1 MLPEKLVEVY
11 RGNLVE
17 SSHYGHVVIS
27 NSLGEILAC
36 WGNPDTVIFPRSS
49 CKIIQALP
57 LLETGSATKFSL
69 GPKHLALA
77 CASHSGGQIHLNVAK
92 DWLQKTGLNEQDLLC
107 GCHFPYD
114 RTQTKKLKKNG
125 EKPCQLHNN
134 CSGKHLSFLTI
145 SKTIFHKNDYGSN
158 YIDINHPVQKIVK
171 KTFEEIT
178 GFQNPIYA
186 LDGCSAPNFACS
198 IKSLAKAM
206 AVFSNPNQLE
216 HNRKRYIEDL
226 KNAVLSHPDLIAG
239 EERLC
244 TKIIK
249 KSNGRLIV
257 KVGADGVYTAIL
269 LDKGLGIAL
278 KICDGS
284 KKAAECLI
292 VTLLIRLGYLKSD
305 EEDFFN
311 YLNIPIYNWSKMK
324 TGIIKTSSQIWQQGK
339 KLDF

>member
-1 MLPEKLVEVY
+1 MVPERLIEVY
-11 RGNLVE
+11 RGDLVE

-27 NSLGEILAC
+27 NSLGEILAY
-36 WGNPDTVIFPRSS
+36 WGNPDTVIYPRSS

-57 LLETGSATKFSL
+57 LLESGSAKQFSL
-69 GPKHLALA
+69 NDKHLALA
-77 CASHSGGQIHLNVAK
+77 CASHSGAEIHLNVAK
-92 DWLQKTGLNEQDLLC
+92 DWLQKIGLIEQDLLC
-107 GCHFPYD
+107 GCHLPYD
-114 RTQTKKLKKNG
+114 KTQTKKLQKNG
-125 EKPCQLHNN
+125 ESPSQLFNN

-145 SKTIFHKNDYGSN
+145 SKTIVHKNDYRST

-178 GFQNPIYA
+178 GFQNTAHA

-206 AVFSNPNQLE
+206 AIFSNPKQLE
-216 HNRKRYIEDL
+216 KNRKRYIEDL
-226 KNAVLSHPDLIAG
+226 KNAVLSNPDLIAG

-244 TKIIK
+244 SKIIK

-257 KVGADGVYTAIL
+257 KVGAEGVYTAIL
-269 LDKGLGIAL
+269 LDKGLGVAL
-278 KICDGS
+278 KISDGS
-284 KKAAECLI
+284 KRAAECLI

-305 EEDFFN
+305 DEDFFN

-324 TGIIKTSSQIWQQGK
+324 TGIIKASSHIWEKGRQ
-339 KLDF
+339 LDV